1 MTFNELPSKFKTESV
16 GELEKQL
23 TSAQAAGGNRLKIPS
38 LCTRASHAY
47 SSSSDEY
54 AFVKPCLIVTNKT
67 FGEGRVVKPLEDKRD
82 KKTVIAFGKAKKML
96 IFSDAFKK
104 GFLDLQWLIILTM
117 A

>member
-54 AFVKPCLIVTNKT
+54 AFVKPGLIVTHKT
-67 FGEGRVVKPLEDKRD
+67 FGKGRVVKLLEDKRD
-82 KKTVIAFGKAKKML
+82 KKIIIAFGKAEKM
-96 IFSDAFKK
+96 FMFPDAFKS
-104 GFLDLQWLIILTM
+104 GFLDMQ
-117 A
+117 